1 MKNSPIRLKKE
12 ILQAVNI
19 FDEIRRT
26 VKNMNELEKKTSWK
40 IFLTVHA

>member
-26 VKNMNELEKKTSWK
+26 VKNMDEHETKQVGKY
-40 IFLTVHA
+40 F